1 VDFESLLNSNLHGRR
16 CWAWIG
22 ECEAEAER
30 GEYAGINRW
39 RERDSFIEMWR
50 FVVPG
55 QIIAKYL
62 PSFIEYPPMQEGGS
76 FSIQDLKEKVE
87 AAQRAA
93 QAGSQ

>member
-1 VDFESLLNSNLHGRR
+1 LGSAKRKLREENMRELID
-16 CWAWIG
+16 
-22 ECEAEAER
+22 
-30 GEYAGINRW
+30 

>member
-1 VDFESLLNSNLHGRR
+1 MLGADWQ
-16 CWAWIG
+16 CK
-22 ECEAEAER
+22 AEAER

-87 AAQRAA
+87 AAQRLHKRDRSRFLQTRLALPA
-93 QAGSQ
+93 SKR